1 MKKIKSII
9 GMIIEAIPMIILIL
23 ILATMLHS
31 FPRLVS
37 NVFGTIGEKDNITD
51 NTIGTI
57 IDKEYNAP
65 SFLFHQNYQFLI
77 KYLDKESNEM
87 KSEWIYVSPTTYNA
101 YDIGDKYD
109 SENEKGKNDK
119 NDMI

>member
-1 MKKIKSII
+1 MKKIKV
-9 GMIIEAIPMIILIL
+9 MIIEAIPMIIIIL
-23 ILATMLHS
+23 ILTTMLHS

-87 KSEWIYVSPTTYNA
+87 KSEWIYVTPTTYNA

-109 SENEKGKNDK
+109 SENVKGKNDK
-119 NDMI
+119 NDRI

>member
-1 MKKIKSII
+1 MKKIKV
-9 GMIIEAIPMIILIL
+9 MIIEAIPMIIIIL
-23 ILATMLHS
+23 IMTTMLYS

-87 KSEWIYVSPTTYNA
+87 KSEWIYVTPTTYNA

-109 SENEKGKNDK
+109 SENVKEKNDK
-119 NDMI
+119 KMT

>member
-1 MKKIKSII
+1 MKKIKV
-9 GMIIEAIPMIILIL
+9 MIIEAIPMIIIIL
-23 ILATMLHS
+23 IMTTMLYS

-37 NVFGTIGEKDNITD
+37 NVFGAIGGKDNITD

-87 KSEWIYVSPTTYNA
+87 KSEWIYVTPTTYNA

-109 SENEKGKNDK
+109 SENVKEL
-119 NDMI
+119 